1 MSLMMRCIETYDAME
16 HLAGKCVNEDRKE
29 TLAPIGHILANA
41 TIEITV
47 DEEGNFV
54 RAQNV
59 EKKAVIPCTEESAS
73 RSGTKKT
80 AHPLCD
86 QLGYISSF
94 YNEEKHKAYITELR
108 KWVESEYSSKIIQAI
123 CQYVTQNSI

>member
-29 TLAPIGHILANA
+29 ILAPIGHILAPA

-47 DEEGNFV
+47 DDEGNFV

-59 EKKAVIPCTEESAS
+59 EKKSS
-73 RSGTKKT
+73 DS
-80 AHPLCD
+80 L
-86 QLGYISSF
+86 LGRIG
-94 YNEEKHKAYITELR
+94 
-108 KWVESEYSSKIIQAI
+108 W
-123 CQYVTQNSI
+123 